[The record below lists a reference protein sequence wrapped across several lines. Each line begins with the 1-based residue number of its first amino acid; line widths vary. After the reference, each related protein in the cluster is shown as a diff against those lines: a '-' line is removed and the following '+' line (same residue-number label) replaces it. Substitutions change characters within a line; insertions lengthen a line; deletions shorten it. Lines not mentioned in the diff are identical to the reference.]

1 MPKVHPRLTA
11 ALAVSLASLMF
22 LSACG
27 GDSEDEAKGDKS
39 SSASA
44 SPSESG
50 APTLA
55 DPKPEDTDQVE
66 GIEVTPAK
74 GQKAPTISISDTP
87 VKVSQTT
94 RHIVKE
100 GTGKELSEDAMAEVD
115 LAMFSAKDG
124 KAIKGTETYTTAP
137 AYFNVAEAESLRGVA
152 KAIQGQTV
160 GSRGVAVLPPEDVF
174 GKEGMPEYGI
184 SGKEDIVVVF
194 DVRGEM
200 PKSAEGTK
208 VAPKEGLPK
217 IEWKEDAPASITVP
231 KGEKA
236 PTKFVEQKLI
246 KGEGKTV
253 KKDDTAYVS
262 YSVATW
268 RDGKVFDSSMKE
280 GRGPFGFTV
289 GQGGV
294 IPGFDQAVE
303 GAKVGD
309 RLLLV
314 IPPKDGYGKEGSPD
328 GTVKGTDTLIYVV
341 DVLAA
346 P

>member
-1 MPKVHPRLTA
+1 MPKARPRLTA
-11 ALAVSLASLMF
+11 AIAASLASLIC
-22 LSACG
+22 LSACSS
-27 GDSEDEAKGDKS
+27 DSESDAKGKDKG
-39 SSASA
+39 SSASS
-44 SPSESG
+44 SPSG

-55 DPKPEDTDQVE
+55 DPKPDDTETVE

-74 GQKAPTISISDTP
+74 AKKAPTVSVDDAVT
-87 VKVSQTT
+87 VSQTT
-94 RHIVKE
+94 RHILEE
-100 GTGKELSEDAMAEVD
+100 GTGKKLSTDAMAEVD
-115 LAMFSAKDG
+115 LAMYSAKDG

-137 AYFNVAEAESLRGVA
+137 AYFNLANAQSLRGVA
-152 KAIQGQTV
+152 KVVQGQKV
-160 GSRGVAVLPPEDVF
+160 GTRGVAVLPPEDVF
-174 GKEGMPEYGI
+174 GKQGVPEYGI
-184 SGKEDIVVVF
+184 NGKDDIIVVF

-200 PKSAEGTK
+200 PESAKGTK
-208 VAPKEGLPK
+208 VPPKEGLPK
-217 IEWKEDAPASITVP
+217 VDWKKDAPAEFTVP
-231 KGEKA
+231 QGEK
-236 PTKFVEQKLI
+236 PPKKLVEQKLV
-246 KGEGKTV
+246 KGDGPTV
-253 KKDDTAYVS
+253 KKDQTAYVS

-268 RDGKVFDSSMKE
+268 RDGKVFDSSMKKD
-280 GRGPFGFTV
+280 RGPFGFTV

-294 IPGFDQAVE
+294 IPGFDEAVE